1 MSELRRVGLIGGI
14 SWTST
19 EKYYRLMNER
29 VHARLGGQANA
40 PMTVWSVDFAEVEAL
55 QRAGDWPQLAKM
67 FADAAQRLESIGAL
81 AIGIGANTMHLVAAE
96 VAAAVDVPV
105 LNLVEL
111 AADACAYAGYDKVGL
126 KKVGLIGTSYT
137 MGSAELFPPAFA
149 ARGIELVVPDEADR
163 AALHT
168 LIYTELT
175 QGTVSAAG
183 RTLVLDVIARLADA
197 GAQAVLLACTE
208 FGLLVHDGD
217 ADVALVDTTE
227 LHANALADFILEG
240 EQP

>member
-1 MSELRRVGLIGGI
+1 MSDLRRVGLIGGI

-40 PMTVWSVDFAEVEAL
+40 PLTVWSVDFAEVEAL
-55 QRAGDWPQLAKM
+55 QRAGDWPQLATM
-67 FADAAQRLESIGAL
+67 FADAAQRLESTGAQ
-81 AIGIGANTMHLVAAE
+81 AIGIGANTMHLVAAD

-111 AADACAYAGYDKVGL
+111 AAAACAHAGYD
-126 KKVGLIGTSYT
+126 KVGLIGTSYT
-137 MGSAELFPPAFA
+137 MGSAELFPPVFA
-149 ARGIELVVPDEADR
+149 ARGIELVLPDQADR
-163 AALHT
+163 EALHA

-183 RTLVLDVIARLADA
+183 RTLVLQVLARLADA

-217 ADVALVDTTE
+217 ASVPLIDTTE

-240 EQP
+240 EPVS

>member
-19 EKYYRLMNER
+19 EKYYRLMNTR
-29 VHARLGGQANA
+29 VHERLGGQANA

-55 QRAGDWPQLAKM
+55 QRAGNWVALGTM
-67 FADAAQRLESIGAL
+67 FADAAQKLAATGAQ
-81 AIGIGANTMHLVAAE
+81 AIGIGANTMHLVADE

-111 AADACAYAGYDKVGL
+111 AARACAKAGYDR
-126 KKVGLIGTSYT
+126 VGLIGTAYT
-137 MGSAELFPPAFA
+137 MSSAALFPPTFA
-149 ARGIELVVPDEADR
+149 ARGIELVLPDQADQE
-163 AALHT
+163 ALHT
-168 LIYTELT
+168 LIYAELT
-175 QGTVSAAG
+175 QGVVSASG
-183 RTLVLDVIARLADA
+183 RALVLDVVSRLVDA
-197 GAQAVLLACTE
+197 GAQCVLLACTE

-227 LHANALADFILEG
+227 LHADALADFILEG
-240 EQP
+240 KCS